1 MDDGVEQRTLADR
14 FREWLEGRVGGSVVL
29 GELESPTLGG
39 LSNETL
45 LTEADWGDGPRGLV
59 LRLAPRGTPIFPD
72 YDLGKQVAV
81 LRALATG
88 SDVPVPE
95 VLWDETDADV
105 LGRPFYVMAR
115 VDGRIPPDNP
125 GYHFEGW
132 VKELHPQEQRGLHD
146 KSIDM
151 MALIN
156 RVDVDAAG
164 LGFLDRP
171 EHGDDPIAQEVGAW
185 RAYLDWAADGE
196 HLEHVED
203 AFAWCVEHRP
213 ESAERALVWGDARL
227 GNLIYGDDL
236 APRCVLDWEM
246 AVLGPAELDL
256 GWYLFLDR
264 TALQFT
270 ERLAGF
276 PEREGTIARYGSRLG
291 RGIRE
296 VDWYEAWGGVRA
308 ACIQVR
314 LGLVFYE
321 LGVFPDLSWRA
332 QNPVTKALRGLLSS

>member
-1 MDDGVEQRTLADR
+1 MGDDLGDR
-14 FREWLEGRVGGSVVL
+14 FREWLTAQVGGPVEL
-29 GELESPTLGG
+29 GELTSPTLGG

-45 LTEADWGDGPRGLV
+45 LLDADWGDGPTGIV
-59 LRLAPRGTPIFPD
+59 LRLAPSGTQVFPD
-72 YDLGKQVAV
+72 YDLGRQVAIMRG
-81 LRALATG
+81 LRAG
-88 SDVPVPE
+88 SDIPVPE
-95 VLWDETDADV
+95 VLWDEPDASV

-132 VKELHPQEQRGLHD
+132 VKELPAQQQRGLHD
-146 KSIDM
+146 KSIDT

-156 RVDVDAAG
+156 RADVDATG

-171 EHGDDPIAQEVGAW
+171 EHGDDPISQEIGWW

-196 HLEHVED
+196 HLERIED

-213 ESAERALVWGDARL
+213 ESSDRALVWGDARL

-236 APRCVLDWEM
+236 APVCVLDWEM

-256 GWYLFLDR
+256 GWYLFMDR

-270 ERLAGF
+270 ERLPGF

-291 RGIRE
+291 RGVRD
-296 VDWYEAWGGVRA
+296 VDWYEAWGGVRT

-314 LGLVFYE
+314 LGVILYE
-321 LGVFPDLSWRA
+321 LGVFPDLTWRA
-332 QNPVTKALRGLLSS
+332 KNPITKALRGLTA

>member
-1 MDDGVEQRTLADR
+1 MAEGVEEDTLADR
-14 FREWLEGRVGGSVVL
+14 FREWLEGRVGGSVTL
-29 GELESPTLGG
+29 GDLESPTLGG

-45 LTEADWGDGPRGLV
+45 LAEADWGDGARGLV
-59 LRLAPRGTPIFPD
+59 LRLAPGGTPIFPE
-72 YDLGKQVAV
+72 YDLGKQVAI
-81 LRALATG
+81 LRALAAG
-88 SDVPVPE
+88 SLVPVPE
-95 VLWDETDADV
+95 VLWDEPDADV
-105 LGRPFYVMAR
+105 LGRPFYVMAH
-115 VDGRIPPDNP
+115 VDGRIPPDSP

-132 VKELHPQEQRGLHD
+132 VKELPPQQQRGLHD

-164 LGFLDRP
+164 LGFVDRP
-171 EHGDDPIAQEVGAW
+171 EHGADPIAQEIGAW

-196 HLEHVED
+196 RLEHVED

-213 ESAERALVWGDARL
+213 ESGERALVWGDARL

-236 APRCVLDWEM
+236 APLCVLDWEM

-270 ERLAGF
+270 ERLPGF

-291 RGIRE
+291 RGIRD

-314 LGLVFYE
+314 LGLVLYE

-332 QNPVTKALRGLLSS
+332 KNPVTKALRGLLG

>member
-1 MDDGVEQRTLADR
+1 MASDDALAAR
-14 FREWLEGRVGGSVVL
+14 FGEWLEGRVGGSVTL
-29 GELESPTLGG
+29 GELEAPTLGG

-45 LTEADWGDGPRGLV
+45 LVEADWGDGPRGLV
-59 LRLAPRGTPIFPD
+59 LRLAPGGTPIFPD

-81 LRALATG
+81 LRALATR

-95 VLWDETDADV
+95 VLWHEPDADV

-132 VKELHPQEQRGLHD
+132 VKDLPAQQQRGLHD
-146 KSIDM
+146 KSVDM
-151 MALIN
+151 MTLIS
-156 RVDVDAAG
+156 RVDVDAAS

-171 EHGDDPIAQEVGAW
+171 EHGNDPIGQEIGAW

-196 HLEHVED
+196 HLPPVED
-203 AFAWCVEHRP
+203 AFAWCAAHRP
-213 ESAERALVWGDARL
+213 ETAERSLVWGDARL
-227 GNLIYGDDL
+227 GNMIYGDDL
-236 APRCVLDWEM
+236 APACVLDWEM
-246 AVLGPAELDL
+246 AVLGPPELDL
-256 GWYLFLDR
+256 GWYLFMDR
-264 TALQFT
+264 TALQYAD
-270 ERLAGF
+270 RLPGF

-291 RGIRE
+291 RGIRD

-332 QNPVTKALRGLLSS
+332 KNPVTRALRAVLP